1 MSNFTKRIDGLE
13 QFIWLVKRFD
23 MSSIDALKT
32 MKKHN
37 QDISFIN
44 GMTLKGASVFLDKM
58 IIELNSIKTE
68 E

>member
-13 QFIWLVKRFD
+13 QFIWLVRRFN